1 MNVEI
6 SKKHPCYGCKYSCT
20 GTGPYIFCEYIFF
33 TGHQRP
39 CPPGK
44 DCTVKEK
51 RKEKKD
57 G

>member
-1 MNVEI
+1 MVEI

-20 GTGPYIFCEYIFF
+20 GFGSYIYCEYIFI
-33 TGHQRP
+33 TGHRRP

-44 DCTVKEK
+44 DCTVKDEK
-51 RKEKKD
+51 KVKKD